1 MFWSGRLMKKIFR
14 WFFMVFGLAYFAVA
28 LVLPTTRWGEMF
40 KGTGYE
46 KLKREPL
53 LAAMCF
59 LWILCLIFLKK
70 MAEMGYLKI
79 GRRGL
84 LLISMLALVI
94 ASLAAYFAHLTVSL
108 MLLTLTTIQ
117 FGKDTPTEKE

>member
-1 MFWSGRLMKKIFR
+1 MA
-14 WFFMVFGLAYFAVA
+14 FGLAYFALA
-28 LVLPTTRWGEMF
+28 LVLPITRWSGIF

-46 KLKREPL
+46 KLEREPL

-70 MAEMGYLKI
+70 MAEMGYLTI

-94 ASLAAYFAHLTVSL
+94 ASLVAYFVHPAFSALLLILTAA
-108 MLLTLTTIQ
+108 Q
-117 FGKDTPTEKE
+117 FGEDTPTEKNEK